1 MYILEGGIDEKLLGA
16 SARFIFISMK
26 KYYCSFIH
34 PLVGV
39 YVKKYLAY
47 SI

>member
-1 MYILEGGIDEKLLGA
+1 MYILEGGIEEKLLDA
-16 SARFIFISMK
+16 KFIFISMK